1 MPIRNTINF
10 LPESFRSSTN
20 QRFLG
25 ATLDHLTS
33 DAINIPVNGYIGRT
47 FAPTYKLG
55 DNYVPETNT
64 LRANYQLE
72 PSVVI
77 KNANG
82 DVILNSDYVDLL
94 QSIANLGGHTSNHQ
108 RLFESQAYNY
118 DGHFDY
124 DKFVNYNNYYWM
136 PNGPDAVIVSA
147 NQTPYIDNFTVTR
160 DTEVGG
166 YTFSGKGGHPNS
178 QLTLARGGTYT
189 FNVNQPG
196 NKFWI
201 QTESGVSGT
210 DAKVS
215 TVSTRNVFGVSNNGT
230 DNGTI
235 TFNVPLADAQDFY
248 TGLTTVA
255 TVSAAVDFKYT
266 DIQNQM
272 LSTFLANFPNGLDG
286 LNNQLNG
293 KTFIFVGN
301 YLDDAYWTTPA
312 LPGAFVP
319 STGYIPSNISPNDV
333 MGYQTTLYV
342 PPYLYAPRTSVWQV
356 NLVPSGDDYLIQI
369 KPIALVRALEK
380 VSISSGNTYAASQF
394 WLNNNYIYNQVPAIT
409 AGADYLYYQDSNNP
423 DFFGEIKI
431 VDNIATPINIPAD
444 IIGRKSYPSPNGV
457 VFTNGLKVTFDT
469 SVVPADYAGNTY
481 YVEGVGTSIDLV
493 PVEQLVIPEQF
504 ANNVATTPDYITI
517 NRASQDHNPWSR
529 YNRWFHKD
537 VLFATAKYNNT
548 LSINYGPNI
557 TSKRPIIEFEANLQL
572 YNFGIQAKPWV
583 DLITFDQ
590 TNAFA
595 TIEGQTNYTL
605 DGTVITDGMRI
616 VFANDYDV
624 NVSNLIW
631 QVNIE
636 AINGQSFI
644 RLISTNDDP
653 VLTGENI
660 VITKGVNAGNT
671 YWFNGTN
678 WNLSQAK
685 TALNQAPLFD
695 IVDINGYSF
704 SDTTL
709 YPSST
714 FAGTKFFGYEPGTGP
729 NDTILG
735 FPLSYKNFNNIGDI
749 VFTNYYD
756 NPSYNTFTY
765 TSDINTQTTTTVNI
779 NSGYLIKNSRISN
792 TIKLNNWIAGV
803 EPTEQYQII
812 SSNYAGYVLEIN
824 QVSYPFIQI
833 DVLPDTDK
841 TIPYLKVYLNNVL
854 LPASAY
860 SQTRYGVYPVILFN
874 VTVAVGDKI
883 DVAIFSSSVSNL
895 GYYQVPENLD
905 FNPLNDN
912 FDLIT
917 LGQIRNHYSKLI
929 ENTSAGTIGIPVQDN
944 YLKAKGGTLLQHSSP
959 LIYSMTFLTDP
970 VLNFQDSVNLARKE
984 YTKFK
989 NKFIS
994 LCSSLASL
1002 NHSDAI
1008 NGVDIILKNINSIK
1022 NSTFPWYYSDMV
1034 PQGANYTT
1042 TTYTVL
1048 NARQTQYEI
1057 GSIFDSTKLSNRA
1070 VIIYYKPIGSSTAKQ
1085 LTLGTDYTFSTLIPA
1100 VNFTIS
1106 FTVGDVIAI
1115 RDYLNTDGNY
1125 IPETPSKL
1133 GLYPKTSPSKYLD
1146 TTYQTPTYVI
1156 RGHDGSITPAFND
1169 FRDNFLLELEQ
1180 RIYNNIKASYNQNY
1194 INLFD
1199 TIPGRFR
1206 TTDYS
1211 LKEWNTLLTNNF
1223 LSWIGSNS
1231 VDYATNQWYDANN
1244 PWTWNYDQSTDLLST
1259 SSATNFLQGSWR
1271 AIYQYWYD
1279 TTTPNLT
1286 PWEMLGFGA
1295 EPSWWAT
1302 RYGPAPYTSGN
1313 TVLWE
1318 DLEVGYI
1325 WNDNNPYTDSRFA
1338 RPGLAPKLAT
1348 GTSSSVPGFVPSDLA
1363 GNLLDPTQIGLIQ
1376 QINQSTTKNNFVVGE
1391 QGPVETA
1398 WRRSSDYPFAIQHA
1412 IALARPA
1419 QYFSTQI
1426 DTSRF
1431 SINVITGQFSDSAN
1445 KKITPTALVVNGDT
1459 TTGTVL
1465 RTSGYINWI
1474 TDNVKN
1480 LGIDSV
1486 SKINNYFTNF
1496 DVQLAYKVGGFTDQN
1511 LITVRAEQTSP
1522 GSTNASI
1529 IIPNENYKVYIG
1541 KPVPVGS
1548 IKYSAV
1554 IVTKTS
1560 GGYSVSG
1567 YDTVNPFFVVIP
1579 SKVNSNVTSITV
1591 DKLSVKVYKDG
1602 TNPVAF
1608 AYGTTFKTPQQ
1619 LADFLVSYQ
1628 RYLVSRGLVFES
1640 FDTDLNETRN
1650 WELSIKEFLFW
1661 VQQGWA
1667 NDTIIVL
1674 NPIADSLKVRI
1685 NGGIIDEVTNL
1696 PGKSRLLDN
1705 NFAPIKNNAFDILR
1719 TDYQLGPQYNQFTV
1733 TAIDGRST
1741 IAFALLN
1748 IIKYENTLIFDN
1760 VDDFGDIIYVP
1771 SQGTRQYRLKLDG
1784 SKTGAWTGA
1793 FAPTGYIYSNPTIN
1807 QWQTGTDYKQGDIV
1821 LYNNSYYTAP
1831 TNLVASQNF
1840 ALSNW
1845 TQIPADAIQTGLIP
1859 SFAHNAQ
1866 VFQNIYD
1873 VDNPP
1878 QDQNYQIFSAGL
1890 LGFRE
1895 RPFLSNLGLSI
1906 PTQTKFYQGYISQ
1919 KGTIN
1924 SVNALTKATFDNVS
1938 GTINTYEEWAFQV
1951 GTYGDINNN
1960 PYTEFVLDQSVFL
1973 TNPVAFT
1980 LTTNAAAYSTSNII
1994 VNLTITGNTVTSNVY
2009 NASNIYSMSTAIYN
2023 DRITNNYFADLPT
2036 SGYVNLNDIDIQVY
2050 DITSNVII
2058 ANPVIGNKIW
2068 VAKDNTGNW
2077 NVYRITEV
2085 PNLTATNLKYTLNS
2099 YAQLSFDSPHLLS
2112 PNEFFILKDF
2122 DNKFDGLYK
2131 VISTPNQLNVV
2142 IVLQN
2147 PSDLIK
2153 TNSILVGTGKIYT
2166 LNSMVVNS
2174 IKVADSVRPPL
2185 DWVDNDRLWVNN
2197 ATPNGWG
2204 VYSFNRPWYANTS
2217 VTVTANTVT
2226 ANSKFGSATAV
2237 STDEKWLYVGN
2248 PGNKSVQ
2255 VFANVGYSYSANL
2268 TISNSA
2274 PGFGATL
2281 DSSGSILVVGAPTSG
2296 NVNVY
2301 QHTSGTYT
2309 LLQTLAGTGSN
2320 GYGTSIALSR
2330 DAHWLYIGE
2339 PGDNN
2344 VYAYWTAS
2352 TTANV
2357 NYTFVTGIASTGGS
2371 FGSVVKTNLN
2381 GNLLY
2386 VGAPSATNVQS
2397 GNGNVYVYSQ
2407 TANAFS
2413 LVQTLS
2419 SQVKGTNSGFGTSI
2433 AVDALGGNLFVGIPG
2448 SAATKYHNGLV
2459 ERYVYSG
2466 GTYSYLANIVHPDT
2480 AAGAFGTVMS
2490 ITSDAQV
2497 LTVTGQGSA
2506 TEEDTTFDNNATV
2519 IDNRSTKFV
2528 EMVVA
2533 SGAVYMFEPLID
2545 KTVTHDLG
2553 SYSFTQYLAG
2563 HVTTGN
2569 NFGASIA
2576 TTRDLIM
2583 VGATDANNSA
2593 GVVHVYNNPTKST
2606 AWTLT
2611 RQQQSVVDI
2620 NSISRTFIY
2629 NKTDNI
2635 ILSALDYIDP
2645 AKGKIFNVI
2654 AADIDYQLTA
2664 DPAYYNA
2671 GTGSIISDYHW
2682 GPAEV
2687 GKIWWDIGSV
2697 RYINYEQDS
2706 LIYRLTNWGVTFP
2719 GSQILVYE
2727 WVESTV
2733 PPSQYTGDGIPLASD
2748 DSAYSTY
2755 GYVSETGVVNLKY
2768 YFWVKNK
2775 TAINADAGKSNSV
2788 YSIAAA
2794 IQNPQAQGIPYATVL
2809 RNDTLALYN
2818 VNNAITGKNSVLHLG
2833 TKSTNSKL
2841 IHSEYALVQE
2851 GNPLSDIPAFI
2862 ERKLIDSLAGQDSVA
2877 NPVPDPALTAS
2888 QTYGI
2893 NIRPRQTM
2901 FVNRSLALD
2910 NYITFVNNKLI
2921 AYPVVQRKIMTTLNS
2936 QEVAPLTTSG
2946 AYSNTVANYAELGY
2960 VDTTSLTAGY
2970 NILVNSDINNS
2981 GKWAIYTWSGSA
2993 WAVSRVQSYKTNLY
3007 WAYTDWHETG
3017 YDYTVEPDVTV
3028 ANNLEFGKLTLVAN
3042 TYVKVLDDGAGN
3054 FIVYYIDSNKITNLV
3069 GIQNG
3074 TVQFS
3079 TGTIPGLEMRQLA
3092 LAVQNDIFI
3101 DDLAADYNRLF
3112 FTMIKYAL
3120 TEQKNLDWVFK
3131 TNFLTVTQHIRAL
3144 TQFPSYIADNQQ
3156 YYLDYINEVK
3166 PYRTVV
3172 RQFVVDYQGNDQY
3185 GGDISDFDLPP
3196 YWDANVARYR
3206 SPSGELATDTNTLD
3220 SGVYTQWSNNYQ
3232 YKVVDVLVEN
3242 AGTGYNFPPQI
3253 GFESP
3258 LFANGIPNTT
3268 GTANGYAT
3276 LNGQG
3281 GINQIVI
3288 TNPGY
3293 GYTFKPNVIING
3305 EGSGAVAYSILRNV
3319 FDNNNTGHNLVRSIG
3334 TTIKFDRINYQNAN
3348 TFVNWTKVVS
3358 ANVTTNIGANTI
3370 IVNNNILYVLES
3382 NYLFDPNPGNVS
3394 YNVTFPLASVNSI
3407 TYGDLD
3413 NANDRIIAINGNID
3427 LSLTQTG
3434 IDYPG
3439 VIIDS
3444 NTFVSNVYDTRIS
3457 SLYSTE
3463 FGVNPG
3469 DILVDGGAYVGVYGS
3484 HAPEELIPGRMYD
3497 SLNIT
3502 VYDTTALAFRQF
3514 KTMNGN
3520 LRYYRIASLYSSNLS
3535 ANLYSIDSTISVENA
3550 SVLPAPNAALNYPG
3564 VVFINGEKIVYWRN
3578 YATETPTAWAANL
3591 ALKTTTLVS
3600 YNGNTYITVG
3610 NVFDPVGNIANVA
3623 SSLQQVNVNTLGQI
3637 RRGADGTYTPR
3648 VHVTG
3653 SRVISADKSE
3663 IVPVSD
3669 QVFANIGANAK
3680 TYNTTSNVSY
3690 ALHLI
3695 SNITAN
3701 VGDYIT
3707 QKFTSNSAVAANLF
3721 VLGNVVASST
3731 VPVIFVSGNLT
3742 LLSNTVSLNGTT
3754 AGGGVARITQ
3764 LGSISA
3770 NGNAVISAN
3779 TVLATTTSW
3788 YTTGESLYNSYTPA
3802 SVFLINTPGFVPT
3815 PGTTP

>member
-10 LPESFRSSTN
+10 LPEAFRSSTN

-33 DAINIPVNGYIGRT
+33 DAVNAPINGYIGRT

-55 DNYVPETNT
+55 DNYVPEDNS
-64 LRANYQLE
+64 LRTNYQLE

-77 KNANG
+77 KDANG

-94 QSIANLGGHTSNHQ
+94 QSIANSGGHIGNHQ

-124 DKFVNYNNYYWM
+124 DKFVNYNDYYWL
-136 PNGPDAVIVSA
+136 PDGPDAVVVSA
-147 NQTPYIDNFTVTR
+147 NKTPYLENFTVTR
-160 DTEVGG
+160 DPAIGG

-178 QLTLARGGTYT
+178 QITLARGGTYT
-189 FNVNQPG
+189 FKINQPG
-196 NKFWI
+196 NNFWI

-215 TVSTRNVFGVSNNGT
+215 TVSTRNVFGVNNNGT
-230 DNGTI
+230 DDGTI
-235 TFNVPLADAQDFY
+235 TFNVPLSDAQDFY
-248 TGLTTVA
+248 TGLKTTT

-266 DIQNQM
+266 DIQNQW
-272 LSTFLANFPNGLDG
+272 LSTFLAKFPNGLDG

-293 KTFIFVGN
+293 KTFIFIGN
-301 YLDDAYWTTPA
+301 YLDDEYWTTPS
-312 LPGAFVP
+312 LPTSFVP
-319 STGYIPSNISPNDV
+319 PTGYLASTISPGDV
-333 MGYQTTLYV
+333 MGYQSILYV
-342 PPYLYAPRTSVWQV
+342 PPYLYAPRTSVWQIT
-356 NLVPSGDDYLIQI
+356 LVPSGDDYLIQI
-369 KPIALVRALEK
+369 KPTVLVSALEK
-380 VSISSGNTYAASQF
+380 VSISSGNTYATSQF
-394 WLNNNYIYNQVPAIT
+394 WLNNNYIYNQVPVIT
-409 AGADYLYYQDSNNP
+409 AGLDYLYYQDSNNP

-431 VDNIATPINIPAD
+431 VDNNATPINIPAD

-457 VFTNGLKVTFDT
+457 VFTNGLKVTFDS
-469 SVVPADYAGNTY
+469 SVVPATYADNTY
-481 YVEGVGTSIDLV
+481 YIEGVGTAINLV
-493 PVEQLVIPEQF
+493 PIDQLVVPEQF

-517 NRASQDHNPWSR
+517 NRASQDQNPWSR

-537 VLFATAKYNNT
+537 VLSATATYNNT
-548 LSINYGPNI
+548 LTVDYGPNI
-557 TSKRPIIEFEANLQL
+557 AAKRPIIEFEANLQL
-572 YNFGIQAKPWV
+572 YNFGIQAKPWI
-583 DLITFDQ
+583 DLITFAS

-595 TIEGQTNYTL
+595 TIEGQTSYTL
-605 DGTVITDGMRI
+605 EGVVLADGMRI
-616 VFANDYDV
+616 VFANDYDI

-631 QVNIE
+631 QVDIE
-636 AINGQSFI
+636 TINGQSYI
-644 RLISTNDDP
+644 RLVPTTDDP
-653 VLTGENI
+653 VVAGEN
-660 VITKGVNAGNT
+660 VVVTNGTNAGNT
-671 YWFNGTN
+671 YWFNGTV
-678 WNLSQAK
+678 WNLAQAK
-685 TALNQAPLFD
+685 NSLNQSPLFD
-695 IVDINGYSF
+695 LVDVNGYSF
-704 SDTTL
+704 GDTAV
-709 YPSST
+709 YPAST
-714 FAGTKFFGYEPGTGP
+714 FSGNKFFGYSIGTGA
-729 NDTILG
+729 NDSVLG
-735 FPLSYKNFNNIGDI
+735 FPLAYQNFNNIGDI
-749 VFTNYYD
+749 VFVNYYD
-756 NPSYNTFTY
+756 NPAFNTFSY
-765 TSDINTQTTTTVNI
+765 TSDVNTQTTATVSV
-779 NSGYLIKNSRISN
+779 NSGYLIKNSGLN
-792 TIKLNNWIAGV
+792 NPVQLNNWIAGV

-812 SSNYAGYVLEIN
+812 SSNYTGYFLEIN
-824 QVSYPFIQI
+824 GTGYPFIQI
-833 DVLPDTDK
+833 DALPNVAK
-841 TIPYLKVYLNNVL
+841 TIPYLKVYLNNAL

-860 SQTRYGVYPVILFN
+860 SQTYYGVYPVIIFN
-874 VTVAVGDKI
+874 TTVVVGDKI
-883 DVAIFSSSVSNL
+883 DVAVFSSTTSSL

-929 ENTSAGTIGIPVQDN
+929 ENTNVGTIVIPVQDN
-944 YLKAKGGTLLQHSSP
+944 YLKNKGGALLQHSSP
-959 LIYSMTFLTDP
+959 LIYGMTFLTDP

-989 NKFIS
+989 NKFLS
-994 LCSSLASL
+994 LCNSLATIS
-1002 NHSDAI
+1002 HTDPI
-1008 NGVDIILKNINSIK
+1008 NGVDTILKNINSVK

-1057 GSIFDSTKLSNRA
+1057 GSIFDSSQLSNRA
-1070 VIIYYKPIGSSTAKQ
+1070 VIIYYKKTGSTVTNQ
-1085 LTLGTDYTFSTLIPA
+1085 LTLGTDYTFSTSIPA
-1100 VNFTIS
+1100 VTFNLS
-1106 FTVGDVIAI
+1106 FTVGDVITI
-1115 RDYLNTDGNY
+1115 RDYSNTDGNY

-1133 GLYPKTSPSKYLD
+1133 GLYPKTTPKKYLD
-1146 TTYQTPTYVI
+1146 TTYQTPIYVI

-1169 FRDNFLLELEQ
+1169 FRDEYLLELEQ
-1180 RIYNNIKASYNQNY
+1180 RIFNNIKASFDKNY
-1194 INLFD
+1194 VNFYD

-1211 LKEWNTLLTNNF
+1211 IKEWNTLITNNF
-1223 LSWIGSNS
+1223 LAWVGSNS
-1231 VDYATNQWYDANN
+1231 VDYTTNSWYDANN
-1244 PWTWNYDQSTDLLST
+1244 PWTWNYDQSIDLFST
-1259 SSATNFLQGSWR
+1259 ASKPSYLQGSWR

-1295 EPSWWAT
+1295 EPTWWET

-1318 DLEVGYI
+1318 DLAAGYV
-1325 WNDNNPYTDSRFA
+1325 WNNGNSYNDARFV
-1338 RPGLAPKLAT
+1338 RPGLT
-1348 GTSSSVPGFVPSDLA
+1348 NFIPSDLA

-1376 QINQSTTKNNFVVGE
+1376 QVNQSTTKNNFVVGE

-1398 WRRSSDYPFAIQHA
+1398 WRRSSDYPFAVQLA
-1412 IALARPA
+1412 VALARPA

-1431 SINVITGQFSDSAN
+1431 AINSITGQFSNSAN
-1445 KKITPTALVVNGDT
+1445 KKITPTAIAVNGDN
-1459 TTGTVL
+1459 TTGKLL

-1474 TDNVKN
+1474 GDNVKN
-1480 LGIDSV
+1480 LGIDPV
-1486 SKINNYFTNF
+1486 TKINNYFKNF
-1496 DVQLAYKVGGFTDQN
+1496 SVQLSYKVGGFTDQN

-1541 KPVPVGS
+1541 KPVPVAT
-1548 IKYSAV
+1548 IRYSAV
-1554 IVTKTS
+1554 IVTKTD

-1567 YDTVNPFFVVIP
+1567 YDTVNPFFVVRP
-1579 SKVNSNVTSITV
+1579 SKVNNNVITTLTV
-1591 DKLSVKVYKDG
+1591 DKLSVNVYKDSLD
-1602 TNPVAF
+1602 PIAF

-1619 LADFLVSYQ
+1619 LSDFLISYQ
-1628 RYLVSRGLVFES
+1628 RQLITRGFVFDQ
-1640 FDTDLNETRN
+1640 FDSDLNETRN
-1650 WELSIKEFLFW
+1650 WQLSVKEFLFW

-1667 NDTIIVL
+1667 NDTVIVL
-1674 NPIADSLKVRI
+1674 NPIAETLKVKL
-1685 NGGIIDEVTNL
+1685 NGGIIDQITNL
-1696 PGKSRLLDN
+1696 PGKSRLLDTN
-1705 NFAPIKNNAFDILR
+1705 YAPIKSNSFEVIR
-1719 TDYQLGPQYNQFTV
+1719 TDYPLAPTYNRFSV
-1733 TAIDGRST
+1733 SAIDGKST
-1741 IAFALLN
+1741 IAFASLN

-1784 SKTGAWTGA
+1784 SKTGLWTGA
-1793 FAPTGYIYSNPTIN
+1793 FAPTGYIYSNPTIVS
-1807 QWQTGTDYKQGDIV
+1807 WQPGTDYKQGDIV
-1821 LYNNSYYTAP
+1821 VYNNSYYTAP
-1831 TNLVASQNF
+1831 ADIVASQNF

-1845 TQIPADAIQTGLIP
+1845 TQIPASAIQTGLIP
-1859 SFAHNAQ
+1859 SLAHNAQ

-1878 QDQNYQIFSAGL
+1878 QDRNFQTYSAGL

-1951 GTYGDINNN
+1951 GTYGDVNNN

-1980 LTTNAAAYSTSNII
+1980 LTTNAAAYSTANIV
-1994 VNLTITGNTVTSNVY
+1994 VNLAITGNTVTSNVY
-2009 NASNIYSMSTAIYN
+2009 NASNIYSTSTAIYSN
-2023 DRITNNYFADLPT
+2023 RTTNKYFTDLP
-2036 SGYVNLNDIDIQVY
+2036 SVGYVNLNDIDAQVY
-2050 DITSNVII
+2050 DIASATATID
-2058 ANPVIGNKIW
+2058 NPVIGKKVW

-2085 PNLTATNLKYTLNS
+2085 PGLTATNLKYTLNS
-2099 YAQLSFDSPHLLS
+2099 YAQLTFDSAHGLAV
-2112 PNEFFILKDF
+2112 NEFFILKDF
-2122 DNKFDGLYK
+2122 SSKFDGLYQ
-2131 VISTPNQLNVV
+2131 VVSIPNQLNIV
-2142 IVLQN
+2142 ISLQN
-2147 PSDLIK
+2147 PADLIK
-2153 TNSILVGTGKIYT
+2153 TNSVLTSTGKIYT
-2166 LNSMVVNS
+2166 LTSMIINS
-2174 IKVADSVRPPL
+2174 IKSSDSIRPPL
-2185 DWVDNDRLWVNN
+2185 DWVDNDRVWVNN

-2204 VYSFNRPWYANTS
+2204 VYSFNRPWHANTS
-2217 VTVTANTVT
+2217 VVVTANTAM
-2226 ANSKFGSATAV
+2226 ANAKFGSATAI

-2248 PGNKSVQ
+2248 PGSKNVQ
-2255 VFANVGYSYSANL
+2255 VFANVGYTYSANL
-2268 TISNSA
+2268 TISNAA

-2281 DSSGSILVVGAPTSG
+2281 DTQGSILAVGAPASG
-2296 NVNVY
+2296 NVHIY
-2301 QHTSGTYT
+2301 QHSGGTYS
-2309 LLQTLAGTGSN
+2309 LLQTLTGTGTN
-2320 GYGTSIALSR
+2320 QFGTSIALSQ
-2330 DAHWLYIGE
+2330 DAHWLYISE

-2344 VYAYWTAS
+2344 IYTYWTAN
-2352 TTANV
+2352 TVANV
-2357 NYTFVTGIASTGGS
+2357 NYTLVSGISGAGGA
-2371 FGSVVKTNLN
+2371 FGSVVKTNLT

-2386 VGAPSATNVQS
+2386 VGAPSANNVRT
-2397 GNGNVYVYSQ
+2397 GNGNVYVYSR

-2419 SQVKGTNSGFGTSI
+2419 SQVKGANSGFGTSI
-2433 AVDALGGNLFVGIPG
+2433 AVDRLGGNLFVGIPG
-2448 SAATKYHNGLV
+2448 SAATIYNNGLV
-2459 ERYVYSG
+2459 ERYVYSSG
-2466 GTYSYLANIVHPDT
+2466 SYSYLANIVHPDS
-2480 AAGAFGTVMS
+2480 AAGAFGTTIS
-2490 ITSDAQV
+2490 ITPDAQV
-2497 LTVTGQGSA
+2497 LAITGQGSGS
-2506 TEEDTTFDNNATV
+2506 EEDTTFDNNTTV
-2519 IDNRSTKFV
+2519 IDARSTKFV
-2528 EMVVA
+2528 EMVA
-2533 SGAVYMFEPLID
+2533 TSGAVYMFEPLID
-2545 KTVTHDLG
+2545 QTVTNDLG
-2553 SYSFTQYLAG
+2553 VYAFTQYLSG
-2563 HVTTGN
+2563 HISTGD
-2569 NFGASIA
+2569 NFGASVA
-2576 TTRDLIM
+2576 TARDLIM
-2583 VGATDANNSA
+2583 VGATGASNSA
-2593 GVVHVYNNPTKST
+2593 GAVHIYNNPTRSS

-2611 RQQQSVVDI
+2611 RQQQPTVDI
-2620 NSISRTFIY
+2620 NSISRTFVY
-2629 NKTDNI
+2629 NKTNNV

-2645 AKGKIFNVI
+2645 AKGKIFNTI

-2671 GTGSIISDYHW
+2671 GTGNIISDFHW

-2706 LIYRLTNWGVTFP
+2706 LIYRLTNWGTTFP

-2727 WVESTV
+2727 WVESAV
-2733 PPSQYTGDGIPLASD
+2733 PPSKYTGEGVPMAPD
-2748 DSAYSTY
+2748 DSMYSTS
-2755 GYVSETGVVNLKY
+2755 GHVTESGIVNLKY

-2775 TAINADAGKSNSV
+2775 TSTNFDAGKSNSV

-2794 IQNPQAQGIPYATVL
+2794 IQNPQSQGIPYATVL

-2818 VNNAITGKNSVLHLG
+2818 VNSVLTGKNSILHLG

-2851 GNPLSDIPAFI
+2851 GNPVSEIPAFI
-2862 ERKLIDSLAGQDSVA
+2862 ESKLIDSLAGQDLIG

-2893 NIRPRQTM
+2893 SIRPRQTM
-2901 FVNRSLALD
+2901 FVNRTLALS
-2910 NYITFVNNKLI
+2910 NYITFVNTKLLS
-2921 AYPVVQRKIMTTLNS
+2921 YPVVQRKIMTTLNS
-2936 QEVAPLTTSG
+2936 QEPVPTSTSG
-2946 AYSNTVANYAELGY
+2946 AYNNTVTSYAELGY
-2960 VDTTSLTAGY
+2960 VDTNGLSTGY
-2970 NILVNSDINNS
+2970 RVLVGSDVNNA

-2993 WAVSRVQSYKTNLY
+2993 WSASRVQSYRTNLY
-3007 WAYTDWHETG
+3007 WNYTDWYETG

-3042 TYVKVLDDGAGN
+3042 THVKVLDDGAGN
-3054 FIVYYIDSNKITNLV
+3054 FVVYYIDANKNTNLV

-3079 TGTIPGLEMRQLA
+3079 TGVIPGIEMRQLA

-3101 DDLAADYNRLF
+3101 DDLALDYNQLF

-3144 TQFPSYIADNQQ
+3144 KQFPSYIADNQQ

-3206 SPSGELATDTNTLD
+3206 SPSGELATDTNTLT
-3220 SGVYTQWSNNYQ
+3220 SGVYTQWSNNYS
-3232 YKVVDVLVEN
+3232 YKVTNALIEH

-3253 GFESP
+3253 GFEP
-3258 LFANGIPNTT
+3258 PKFANGVPNTS
-3268 GTANGYAT
+3268 GTATGYAT
-3276 LNGQG
+3276 LTGQG
-3281 GINQIVI
+3281 GIAEIVI
-3288 TNPGY
+3288 TNPGS

-3305 EGSGAVAYSILRNV
+3305 AGTGAVAYAVLRNV
-3319 FDNNNTGHNLVRSIG
+3319 FDNNNAGHNLVRSIG
-3334 TTIKFDRINYQNAN
+3334 TTIKFDRVNYQNAN
-3348 TFVNWTKVVS
+3348 TFVNWTEVVS
-3358 ANVTTNIGANTI
+3358 ANVTTSIAANTI
-3370 IVNNNILYVLES
+3370 IVNNHNLYILES

-3394 YNVTFPLASVNSI
+3394 YNVTFPLASVNAIS
-3407 TYGDLD
+3407 YSDLN
-3413 NANDRIIAINGNID
+3413 NANDRIVALNGNVD

-3439 VIIDS
+3439 VIVDG
-3444 NTFVSNVYDTRIS
+3444 NTFVSNVYDTSIS

-3484 HAPEELIPGRMYD
+3484 HAPEELVPGRMYD
-3497 SLNIT
+3497 SLNLT
-3502 VYDTTALAFRQF
+3502 VYDTTSLAFRQF
-3514 KTMNGN
+3514 QTMNGN
-3520 LRYYRIASLYSSNLS
+3520 VRYYRIASLYSSNLV
-3535 ANLYSIDSTISVENA
+3535 ANLHSTDSTVSVYNA
-3550 SVLPAPNAALNYPG
+3550 SVLPAPNAKLNYPG

-3578 YATETPTAWAANL
+3578 YATETPVTWAANL
-3591 ALKTTTLVS
+3591 VLANSTLIS
-3600 YNGNTYITVG
+3600 YSGNTYITIG
-3610 NVFDPVGNIANVA
+3610 NVYDTAGNIANVA
-3623 SSLQQVNVNTLGQI
+3623 SAIQQVNVNTLAQI
-3637 RRGADGTYTPR
+3637 RRGADGTYTPT
-3648 VHVTG
+3648 VHLVG

-3669 QVFANIGANAK
+3669 RVFANIGANAK
-3680 TYNTTSNVSY
+3680 TYNSASNVSY
-3690 ALHLI
+3690 ALHLTG
-3695 SNITAN
+3695 NITAN

-3707 QKFTSNSAVAANLF
+3707 QKFASNSAVSANLF
-3721 VLGNVVASST
+3721 VLGNVSTSSV

-3742 LLSNTVSLNGTT
+3742 ALSNSISLNGNV
-3754 AGGGVARITQ
+3754 AGGGTVGVSQ
-3764 LGSISA
+3764 LGRINA
-3770 NGNAVISAN
+3770 NGNVVISAN
-3779 TVLATTTSW
+3779 TILATTTSW
-3788 YTTGESLYNSYTPA
+3788 YTAGQTLYTSYTPA
-3802 SVFLINTPGFVPT
+3802 SVFLINTPGFTPA